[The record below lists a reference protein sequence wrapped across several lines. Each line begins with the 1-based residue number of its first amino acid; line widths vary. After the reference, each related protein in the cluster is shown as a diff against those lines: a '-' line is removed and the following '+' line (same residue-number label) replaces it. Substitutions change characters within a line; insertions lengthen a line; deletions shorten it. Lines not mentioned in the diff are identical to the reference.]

1 MCDSGHNKLL
11 RLDWRDGSVAPYAG
25 SGKRGHRDGGG
36 AAAAF
41 DSPAGVCVCSDGVVL
56 VADTNNHC
64 VRSVSCDGG
73 GGGRLVVRT
82 VAGSGERG
90 HRDALASGAKFD
102 RPAAVAAS
110 STSEGLIYVSDSGNH
125 CVRVLSAAAEGGIV
139 GTLAGTAGTA
149 GHRDGPLAQSLLAS
163 PAGLALLADGRLAV
177 ADAGNHCVRRIDF
190 AAQEAYTLG
199 GSTARRWGCRDGA
212 ARAALF
218 AAPRALAVGRAGELW
233 VADCDNRLVRLV
245 RRAAS
250 GLAAH
255 HLLGAPNPVYA
266 AAGLAAAALGEPR
279 LADSPVKMIVGHGS
293 GVVARPPRRQRRT
306 RPPERRSLL
315 RGRGAA
321 VYSGGARRRRGGGRV
336 AIRRRRVGE
345 PRRRRLSEMRRA
357 PPRLP

>member
-1 MCDSGHNKLL
+1 M
-11 RLDWRDGSVAPYAG
+11 P
-25 SGKRGHRDGGG
+25 
-36 AAAAF
+36 
-41 DSPAGVCVCSDGVVL
+41 
-56 VADTNNHC
+56 
-64 VRSVSCDGG
+64 
-73 GGGRLVVRT
+73 
-82 VAGSGERG
+82 
-90 HRDALASGAKFD
+90 
-102 RPAAVAAS
+102 AVAAS

-125 CVRVLSAAAEGGIV
+125 CVRVVSAAAEGGIV

-293 GVVARPPRRQRRT
+293 GAS
-306 RPPERRSLL
+306 SL
-315 RGRGAA
+315 GRLADNAA
-321 VYSGGARRRRGGGRV
+321 PDHPSGVRFFA
-336 AIRRRRVGE
+336 AE
-345 PRRRRLSEMRRA
+345 A
-357 PPRLP
+357 